1 MLRSMFTGISGLRN
15 HQVRMDVVAN
25 NIANINT
32 TGFKRGRVNFQDIL
46 SQVVRGASPPTD
58 TLGGTN
64 PIQVGLGMSVAS
76 IDTIFTQGNLQLT
89 GVNTDM
95 AIQGNG
101 MFILRD
107 ADGVIH
113 YSRAGT
119 FVLDANGNLVNVSNG
134 YFVQGWQANSAGEIN
149 TSDLVSNISIPTG
162 STIPPN
168 ATTKITFSN
177 NLDSRTTGKIAFN
190 SSSMVVTDSGTGN
203 TASITWRFT
212 PTGNFNEWEVTG
224 TISGGTW
231 ASTGTDT
238 LTYTINVDNDGTHP
252 LGSGVIGEVV
262 YDDLSFGAGGSQ
274 DTVNITAGGSVT
286 INLLDSLDVLD
297 GALDDI
303 TVVGPDTSDVDIGGS
318 YSQAP
323 TATTS
328 INVYDSLGNTHAV
341 TFIFTHSNYDP
352 TTGNGNNLWSWRV
365 TGDDVSSGSGSLLF
379 TSSGSLS
386 NSSITNAVTLN
397 VPPAATPLVI
407 NSLDFNSVTQYA
419 STNTVIASRQD
430 GYEAGFLTTFTVG
443 TSGVITGIYTNG
455 LTQNLAQVALAHFT
469 NYAGLLRDG
478 ENMFSETANSGVAQ
492 IGPAGTGGRGSIS
505 PGTLEMSN
513 VDIAQ
518 EFVDMITSQRGFQ
531 VNSRS
536 ITTSDEILQEAIN
549 LKR

>member
-177 NLDSRTTGKIAFN
+177 NLDSRTTGKI
-190 SSSMVVTDSGTGN
+190 
-203 TASITWRFT
+203 
-212 PTGNFNEWEVTG
+212 
-224 TISGGTW
+224 
-231 ASTGTDT
+231 
-238 LTYTINVDNDGTHP
+238 
-252 LGSGVIGEVV
+252 
-262 YDDLSFGAGGSQ
+262 
-274 DTVNITAGGSVT
+274 
-286 INLLDSLDVLD
+286 
-297 GALDDI
+297 
-303 TVVGPDTSDVDIGGS
+303 
-318 YSQAP
+318 
-323 TATTS
+323 
-328 INVYDSLGNTHAV
+328 
-341 TFIFTHSNYDP
+341 
-352 TTGNGNNLWSWRV
+352 
-365 TGDDVSSGSGSLLF
+365 
-379 TSSGSLS
+379 
-386 NSSITNAVTLN
+386 
-397 VPPAATPLVI
+397 
-407 NSLDFNSVTQYA
+407 
-419 STNTVIASRQD
+419 
-430 GYEAGFLTTFTVG
+430 
-443 TSGVITGIYTNG
+443 
-455 LTQNLAQVALAHFT
+455 
-469 NYAGLLRDG
+469 
-478 ENMFSETANSGVAQ
+478 
-492 IGPAGTGGRGSIS
+492 
-505 PGTLEMSN
+505 
-513 VDIAQ
+513 
-518 EFVDMITSQRGFQ
+518 
-531 VNSRS
+531 
-536 ITTSDEILQEAIN
+536 
-549 LKR
+549 